1 MNTDSFDDLDKLIKM
16 SASGLSSL
24 KTTLKSMGLDVEIE
38 ETNRTSAS
46 VLDKIEDKLYNDIGG
61 ISIKAITQ
69 CIDKNSFQRLLSD
82 LPDEIQNALINK
94 YYE

>member
-24 KTTLKSMGLDVEIE
+24 KTTLKSMGLEIE

-46 VLDKIEDKLYNDIGG
+46 VLNKIEDKLYNDIGG

-82 LPDEIQNALINK
+82 LPDEIQNALLNK

>member
-1 MNTDSFDDLDKLIKM
+1 MNTDSFDRLDKLIKM
-16 SASGLSSL
+16 SASGLSSM
-24 KTTLKSMGLDVEIE
+24 KTTLKSMGLEIE

-46 VLDKIEDKLYNDIGG
+46 VLNKIEDKLYNDIGG
-61 ISIKAITQ
+61 IPIKAITQ

-82 LPDEIQNALINK
+82 LPDEIQNALLNK